1 LLGEMGG
8 IEMLYALAGLA
19 ALAVLCILAMV
30 IDATA
35 RRDLSRRIDEDLA
48 RRQEPVWDDDEWQ

>member
-1 LLGEMGG
+1 MGG

-19 ALAVLCILAMV
+19 ALAILCIFALV

-35 RRDLSRRIDEDLA
+35 RRDLARRIVEYLA
-48 RRQEPVWDDDEWQ
+48 RRLVPVWDDDEWQ

>member
-1 LLGEMGG
+1 MGG

-19 ALAVLCILAMV
+19 ALAILCILAMA